1 MPASPSDLFA
11 HLDRLGIAHSTL
23 EHAPTFTVAESRDI
37 KNTMPG
43 GHTKNLFLKDKVG
56 EIVLISAWAES
67 VLKLNQV
74 HRLLGTKRLSFG
86 PSDLMEELLGV
97 VPGSVTAFALIND
110 TDVRVRFVL
119 DQALIEFETINFHP
133 LHNGATTA
141 IASAS
146 LEEFVTSTGHTLE
159 IVDFKQLL

>member
-1 MPASPSDLFA
+1 MPASPSDLFV

-37 KNTMPG
+37 KNAMPG
-43 GHTKNLFLKDKVG
+43 GHTKNLFLKDKAG

-86 PSDLMEELLGV
+86 PPDLMEELLGV

-110 TDVRVRFVL
+110 IDVRVRFVL
-119 DQALIEFETINFHP
+119 DQALMAFETINFHP

-141 IASAS
+141 ISSAS
-146 LEEFVTSTGHTLE
+146 LETFVTSTGHTLE